1 MRFIHN
7 IFGVMERKLAA
18 IFAADVVGYSRL
30 MEHDEAGTI
39 AALKERR
46 KVILKPL
53 VALHNG
59 RMVNVMGDGVLIEF
73 PSAVNAVQR
82 QPP

>member
-1 MRFIHN
+1 MNN

-18 IFAADVVGYSRL
+18 IFAADVVGYSCL
-30 MEHDEAGTI
+30 MEHDEAGTV

-53 VALHNG
+53 VAIHKRRIVKMARLN
-59 RMVNVMGDGVLIEF
+59 
-73 PSAVNAVQR
+73 
-82 QPP
+82 